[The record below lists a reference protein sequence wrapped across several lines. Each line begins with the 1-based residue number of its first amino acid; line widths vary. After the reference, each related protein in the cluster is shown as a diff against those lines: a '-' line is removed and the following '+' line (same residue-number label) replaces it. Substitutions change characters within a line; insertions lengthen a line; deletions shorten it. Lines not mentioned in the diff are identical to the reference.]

1 MVSCECACNTLDLLN
16 QTHEKMEREQVLD
29 GLETELNDF
38 ETQLNIHSSL
48 LDSYAAANSDRLA
61 TTNDPLLRQV
71 LEDDNKFIAGV
82 KAKVQRNRDKLDTM
96 KELLRAC
103 RDGTITLEKL
113 QETRVLLEFS
123 NLKVND

>member
-1 MVSCECACNTLDLLN
+1 
-16 QTHEKMEREQVLD
+16 MEREQVLD